1 MLSMNNYD
9 LLDHFLCIHLII
21 VVSSCKYGSWHM
33 IFFNILFH
41 FVNVGTPFCL
51 AGGGGGGGAC
61 YRLDLGCKRS
71 KKDMLLFHYV
81 IYSPLS

>member
-51 AGGGGGGGAC
+51 AGGGGG
-61 YRLDLGCKRS
+61 
-71 KKDMLLFHYV
+71 MEHV
-81 IYSPLS
+81 IGWIWAAKGQRKTCSYFTM